1 VSVKFTKKTVEEFE
15 ALASHYAQRRA
26 ALLPALYLAQRD
38 FGYLSLEALEA
49 TAELVGCTPAQALE
63 VAEFYTMYKKKPSG
77 KHHLQVCRTL
87 SCMLN
92 GAEEVQRVVERKL
105 GLKNG
110 ETTPDGLFSYQ
121 QVECLAAC
129 HAGPC
134 LMVNDESYERMS
146 PQKTEDLI
154 DQLKKSN

>member
-1 VSVKFTKKTVEEFE
+1 VQVKFSKKTIDEFE

-26 ALLPALYLAQRD
+26 ALLPALYLAQRE
-38 FGYLSLEALEA
+38 FGYLSLEAVEA
-49 TAELVGCTPAQALE
+49 SAELVGCTPAQALE
-63 VAEFYTMYKKKPSG
+63 VAEFYTMYKKKAGG

-92 GAEEVQRVVERKL
+92 GSEEVQRVIERKL

-121 QVECLAAC
+121 KVECLAAC
-129 HAGPC
+129 HVGPC
-134 LMVNDESYERMS
+134 LQVNDEFYQNMT
-146 PQKTEDLI
+146 PQKTEEMI
-154 DQLKKSN
+154 DRLKKNS